1 MRVWHLVR
9 CCSKLR
15 GDVGLDCM
23 RGGIACTTAEL
34 TCAANLANEQD
45 IYATPLWQND
55 ISVSFRVCTDFR
67 LSQRRDFDLQHM

>member
-1 MRVWHLVR
+1 MREWHFVR

-15 GDVGLDCM
+15 GDVGLDSM
-23 RGGIACTTAEL
+23 RAGL
-34 TCAANLANEQD
+34 TCAGKLANEQD

-67 LSQRRDFDLQHM
+67 LSKRRDFDLQHM